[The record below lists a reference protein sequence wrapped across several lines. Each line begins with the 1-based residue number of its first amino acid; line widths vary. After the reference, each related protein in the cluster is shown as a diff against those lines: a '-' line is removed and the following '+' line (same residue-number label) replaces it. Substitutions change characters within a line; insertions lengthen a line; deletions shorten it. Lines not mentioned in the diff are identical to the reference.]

1 MRHGGQIQYP
11 LGDGLRSDAAPA
23 AEVTP
28 LKEDMQALASLAIFA
43 LIAVLL
49 LALGC

>member
-1 MRHGGQIQYP
+1 MQYQ
-11 LGDGLRSDAAPA
+11 LGDVLMMEDGTE

-28 LKEDMQALASLAIFA
+28 LKEDMQALAIFA

>member
-1 MRHGGQIQYP
+1 MQYQ
-11 LGDGLRSDAAPA
+11 LGDVLMMEDGTK

-28 LKEDMQALASLAIFA
+28 LKEDVQALASLAIFA
-43 LIAVLL
+43 LVAVLL

>member
-1 MRHGGQIQYP
+1 MRHGGQIQHQ
-11 LGDGLRSDAAPA
+11 LGDVLMMEDGTE

>member
-1 MRHGGQIQYP
+1 MQYQ
-11 LGDGLRSDAAPA
+11 LGDVLMMEDGTK

-28 LKEDMQALASLAIFA
+28 LKEDVQALASLAIFA
-43 LIAVLL
+43 LVAVFL